1 MIPQFKTSSSFPPPV
16 RVGKG
21 EKFPSG
27 WFGQLWDWIFASR
40 PIPDNKTIFGYP
52 TSRGIILSTNP
63 KGGSAGGGS
72 SSSSYSGVFAII
84 AGENDTYK
92 CVNNALSSAI
102 QDTSPAG
109 IAYIGYLTISVA
121 ALLAIQPDS
130 YVWLETSYSEENST
144 YTTILNSG
152 AEVPEGS
159 QGFNVF
165 YVGFAG
171 DSIDQSLKENYDAR
185 WLLL

>member
-1 MIPQFKTSSSFPPPV
+1 MPPLL
-16 RVGKG
+16 
-21 EKFPSG
+21 PSKPTKDVTKISAAWLSQLLVCLDYAMTHPG
-27 WFGQLWDWIFASR
+27 ADGQTLKDNSGSLSVIR
-40 PIPDNKTIFGYP
+40 PYHNT
-52 TSRGIILSTNP
+52 
-63 KGGSAGGGS
+63 GS
-72 SSSSYSGVFAII
+72 SGTVDAAAYKGVFAIV
-84 AGENDTYK
+84 AGENDTFK
-92 CVNNALSSAI
+92 CVNNALPVNA
-102 QDTSPAG
+102 QNTSPAG

-121 ALLAIQPDS
+121 ALLNIPANN